1 MNASQIG
8 VEISRAAFVEFLNSV
23 QPGQFFHVRG
33 YVNAEG
39 EKSDYFLRFGCKYPN
54 LKARD
59 IKFLRNVLAGAKA
72 PALTIRQGVYIPPS
86 KAMLTGIFPATPS
99 EHDVWATI
107 EYTVDRDGTALQVT
121 QSGHINL
128 LDTDTFTNRKGNKKD
143 GYNVPATVS
152 YTLPSNHP
160 LVTAAIG
167 EADLQGTV
175 LQGLVRPA
183 EATSEYEEE
192 AQSAYSL
199 EKDGKTRWYIRG
211 VLIVRKIVRVQGD
224 YGFSAS
230 LPINA
235 VKKAIQSQWLLT
247 GKYRQFI
254 LGEGQFEAMTIEGQ
268 AILVDGADD
277 AFYFAL
283 PESVAEAVTA
293 EVAG

>member
-23 QPGQFFHVRG
+23 RPGQFFHIRG
-33 YVNAEG
+33 YVNSEG
-39 EKSDYFLRFGCKYPN
+39 EKSDYWLRFGIKYGN
-54 LKARD
+54 IKDRD
-59 IKFLRNVLAGAKA
+59 VKFLRNVLAGAKA
-72 PALTIRQGVYIPPS
+72 PDLTIRQGVYIPPS
-86 KAMLTGIFPATPS
+86 KARTDGIFSEPS

-107 EYTVDRDGTALQVT
+107 EYEVEQNGVTMKVT

-128 LDTDTFTNRKGNKKD
+128 LNTEVFSNRKGNKKE
-143 GYNVPATVS
+143 GYNVPATIS

-167 EADLQGTV
+167 EADLQDTV
-175 LQGLVRPA
+175 LQGLVSPA
-183 EATSEYEEE
+183 KATSEYEEE
-192 AQSAYSL
+192 AQSAYSM

-211 VLIVRKIVRVQGD
+211 VLVVRKIVRVPGD

-235 VKKAIQSQWLLT
+235 VKKAIQSQWTLV

-283 PESVAEAVTA
+283 PESVAEAVAA
-293 EVAG
+293 EVEG